1 MNQGGINNAALIGAS
16 QRQARNK
23 LDMMAGIQ
31 RPKGILASSPQL
43 MKAAMPP
50 MQAQAPMPMSPP
62 PMMPAPMMP
71 AALVQPQAPV
81 MPSLPQL
88 PMNTAVAPMP
98 PSPAVPRPDSPATPM
113 KFAPGTAVDVRE
125 EVGPIR
131 SAINKIPTAM
141 ARAGMF
147 RNPDLSKAG
156 MIDIT
161 KEATPLLFSMDAELQ
176 KQAIDKFGSVVAAE
190 KAASK
195 KGSEMVAALE
205 TSKDPAKVAGAV
217 LDAAEVPNTD
227 EGKIDFAQNVLGID
241 TNDIGEIDEAI
252 FKVLTSK
259 SDATGEEFQQAVL
272 LGLQNYKQTIAA
284 RSAAASGTGGEK
296 SRQEYLYKSVFDATY
311 KAALDNFDDPEDA
324 LAAARQAAITAAPN
338 APSATMGGQNTVPAA
353 PPADISSHQAAND
366 AAKQAG
372 EKIYT
377 IGGEQFNVQ

>member
-31 RPKGILASSPQL
+31 RPQGILASSPQL
-43 MKAAMPP
+43 MQAAMQP
-50 MQAQAPMPMSPP
+50 MQPQAPMPMAPP
-62 PMMPAPMMP
+62 PMMAPP
-71 AALVQPQAPV
+71 VQAQAPAL
-81 MPSLPQL
+81 PSLPQL

-125 EVGPIR
+125 DFSPKFQGDVPA
-131 SAINKIPTAM
+131 SAIPRFGRGAD
-141 ARAGMF
+141 RV
-147 RNPDLSKAG
+147 
-156 MIDIT
+156 DIT

-227 EGKIDFAQNVLGID
+227 EGKIDFAQTVLGID

-284 RSAAASGTGGEK
+284 RSAATSGGKSGMSPLEAEADAVRDLAGKLIAQGIGFDEAMAQAQKFASQYYGGGTPAK
-296 SRQEYLYKSVFDATY
+296 SEPEQSTQMPTTPGTRFK
-311 KAALDNFDDPEDA
+311 DNQTGKIMVVGKD
-324 LAAARQAAITAAPN
+324 
-338 APSATMGGQNTVPAA
+338 GVPR
-353 PPADISSHQAAND
+353 
-366 AAKQAG
+366 
-372 EKIYT
+372 E
-377 IGGEQFNVQ
+377 E

>member
-31 RPKGILASSPQL
+31 RPQGILASSPQL
-43 MKAAMPP
+43 MQAAMSP
-50 MQAQAPMPMSPP
+50 MQGQAPMPMSPP
-62 PMMPAPMMP
+62 PMMPAAP
-71 AALVQPQAPV
+71 VQRQAPV

-88 PMNTAVAPMP
+88 PMNTAVTPMP
-98 PSPAVPRPDSPATPM
+98 RSPAVPRPDSPATPM
-113 KFAPGTAVDVRE
+113 KFAPGTAVDMRE
-125 EVGPIR
+125 DFSPKFQRDVPA
-131 SAINKIPTAM
+131 SAIPRFGRGAD
-141 ARAGMF
+141 RV
-147 RNPDLSKAG
+147 
-156 MIDIT
+156 DIT

-190 KAASK
+190 KAANE
-195 KGSEMVAALE
+195 KGNTLASAIEA
-205 TSKDPAKVAGAV
+205 SKDPAKVAGAV

-227 EGKIDFAQNVLGID
+227 EGKKDFAQNVLGID

-272 LGLQNYKQTIAA
+272 LGLQGYKQTIAA

-338 APSATMGGQNTVPAA
+338 APSATMGGQNTAPAA

-377 IGGEQFNVQ
+377 INGEQFNVQ

>member
-31 RPKGILASSPQL
+31 RPQGILASSPQL

-125 EVGPIR
+125 DFNPKFQGDVPA
-131 SAINKIPTAM
+131 SAIPRFGRGAD
-141 ARAGMF
+141 RV
-147 RNPDLSKAG
+147 
-156 MIDIT
+156 DIT

-176 KQAIDKFGSVVAAE
+176 RDAVNKFGSIEAAE
-190 KAASK
+190 KAASE
-195 KGSEMVAALE
+195 KGSAMIAALE
-205 TSKDPAKVAGAV
+205 ISKDPAKVAGAV

-227 EGKIDFAQNVLGID
+227 EGKKDFAQNVLGID

-284 RSAAASGTGGEK
+284 RSAAASGGKSGMSPKEDEADAVRDLAGKLIAQGIGFDEAMAQAQKFASQYYGEG
-296 SRQEYLYKSVFDATY
+296 T
-311 KAALDNFDDPEDA
+311 
-324 LAAARQAAITAAPN
+324 
-338 APSATMGGQNTVPAA
+338 PSGGQEDRITMYDPSGKPFYSTDGTNFVDADGNPYVPPTTA
-353 PPADISSHQAAND
+353 
-366 AAKQAG
+366 
-372 EKIYT
+372 
-377 IGGEQFNVQ
+377 

>member
-31 RPKGILASSPQL
+31 RPQGILASSPQL
-43 MKAAMPP
+43 MQAAMSP

-62 PMMPAPMMP
+62 PMMPAAP
-71 AALVQPQAPV
+71 VQRQAPV

-88 PMNTAVAPMP
+88 PMNTAVTPMP

-113 KFAPGTAVDVRE
+113 KFAPGTAVDMRE

-190 KAASK
+190 KAANE
-195 KGSEMVAALE
+195 KGNTMASALE
-205 TSKDPAKVAGAV
+205 ASKDPAKVAGAV
-217 LDAAEVPNTD
+217 LNAAEVPNTD
-227 EGKIDFAQNVLGID
+227 EGKKDFAQTVLGID

-259 SDATGEEFQQAVL
+259 SDASGEEFQQAVL

-284 RSAAASGTGGEK
+284 RSAAASGKSGMSPLEAEADAVRDLAGKLIAQGIGFDEAMAQAQKFASQYYGGG
-296 SRQEYLYKSVFDATY
+296 T
-311 KAALDNFDDPEDA
+311 
-324 LAAARQAAITAAPN
+324 
-338 APSATMGGQNTVPAA
+338 PSGGQEDRITMYDPSGKPFYSTDGTNFVDADGNPYVPPTTA
-353 PPADISSHQAAND
+353 
-366 AAKQAG
+366 
-372 EKIYT
+372 
-377 IGGEQFNVQ
+377 

>member
-31 RPKGILASSPQL
+31 RPQGILASSPQL
-43 MKAAMPP
+43 MQAAMPA
-50 MQAQAPMPMSPP
+50 MQPQAPM
-62 PMMPAPMMP
+62 PMMPAPMAP
-71 AALVQPQAPV
+71 PVQPQAPV

-252 FKVLTSK
+252 FKVLTSQ

-284 RSAAASGTGGEK
+284 RSAAKSGKSGMSPLEPFADAVRDLAGKIINATGDPDVAVAMQKAS
-296 SRQEYLYKSVFDATY
+296 
-311 KAALDNFDDPEDA
+311 DA
-324 LAAARQAAITAAPN
+324 LRPYYNDNQN
-338 APSATMGGQNTVPAA
+338 APSATMGGQTVQPT
-353 PPADISSHQAAND
+353 
-366 AAKQAG
+366 
-372 EKIYT
+372 E
-377 IGGEQFNVQ
+377 GGPSFEEFMTVMPGKNPDMSVEELTKYYKENYA

>member
-31 RPKGILASSPQL
+31 RPQGILASSPQL
-43 MKAAMPP
+43 MQAAMPA
-50 MQAQAPMPMSPP
+50 MQPQAPM
-62 PMMPAPMMP
+62 PMMPAPMAP
-71 AALVQPQAPV
+71 PVQPQAPV

-272 LGLQNYKQTIAA
+272 LGLQGYKQTIAA
-284 RSAAASGTGGEK
+284 RSAATSGTGGEK

-338 APSATMGGQNTVPAA
+338 APSATMGGQTVQPTEGGL
-353 PPADISSHQAAND
+353 PSVSTQAEYD
-366 AAKQAG
+366 ALPSGAEFTQNGQKRR
-372 EKIYT
+372 KT
-377 IGGEQFNVQ
+377 

>member
-1 MNQGGINNAALIGAS
+1 MNQGGINNSALIGAS

-31 RPKGILASSPQL
+31 RPQGILASSPQL
-43 MKAAMPP
+43 MQAAMQP
-50 MQAQAPMPMSPP
+50 MQPQAPMPMAPP
-62 PMMPAPMMP
+62 PMMAPP
-71 AALVQPQAPV
+71 VQAQAPAL
-81 MPSLPQL
+81 PSLPQL
-88 PMNTAVAPMP
+88 PMNTAVAPMS
-98 PSPAVPRPDSPATPM
+98 PSPAVPRPASPATPM

-284 RSAAASGTGGEK
+284 RSAATSGGKSGMSPLEAEADAVRDLAGKLIAQGIGFDEAMAQAQKFASQYYGGGTPAK
-296 SRQEYLYKSVFDATY
+296 SEPEQSTQMPTTPGTRFK
-311 KAALDNFDDPEDA
+311 DNQTGKIMVVGKD
-324 LAAARQAAITAAPN
+324 
-338 APSATMGGQNTVPAA
+338 GVPR
-353 PPADISSHQAAND
+353 
-366 AAKQAG
+366 
-372 EKIYT
+372 E
-377 IGGEQFNVQ
+377 E

>member
-1 MNQGGINNAALIGAS
+1 MNQGGINNSALIGAS

-31 RPKGILASSPQL
+31 RPQGILASSPQL
-43 MKAAMPP
+43 MQAAMQP
-50 MQAQAPMPMSPP
+50 MQAQAPMPMAPP
-62 PMMPAPMMP
+62 PMMAPP
-71 AALVQPQAPV
+71 VQAQAPAL
-81 MPSLPQL
+81 PSLPQL
-88 PMNTAVAPMP
+88 PMNTAVAPMS
-98 PSPAVPRPDSPATPM
+98 PSPAVPRPASPATPM

-156 MIDIT
+156 MVDIT
-161 KEATPLLFSMDAELQ
+161 KKATPLLFSMDAELQ

-190 KAASK
+190 KAASE
-195 KGSEMVAALE
+195 KGSAMITALE
-205 TSKDPAKVAGAV
+205 VSKDPAEVAGAV

-241 TNDIGEIDEAI
+241 TNDIGEIDDAI

-284 RSAAASGTGGEK
+284 RSAATSGGKSGMSPLEAEADAVRDLAGKLIAQGYGYEESMAQAQKFASQYYGGGT
-296 SRQEYLYKSVFDATY
+296 
-311 KAALDNFDDPEDA
+311 
-324 LAAARQAAITAAPN
+324 
-338 APSATMGGQNTVPAA
+338 PSGGQEDRITMYDPSGKPFYSTDGTNFVDADGNPYVPPTTA
-353 PPADISSHQAAND
+353 
-366 AAKQAG
+366 
-372 EKIYT
+372 
-377 IGGEQFNVQ
+377 

>member
-31 RPKGILASSPQL
+31 RPQGILASSPQL
-43 MKAAMPP
+43 MQAV
-50 MQAQAPMPMSPP
+50 MQPKAPMPMPMAPVPDGQPAPVPMAPP
-62 PMMPAPMMP
+62 PMMPAAP
-71 AALVQPQAPV
+71 AL
-81 MPSLPQL
+81 PSLPQL

-98 PSPAVPRPDSPATPM
+98 AVPRPASPATPM
-113 KFAPGTAVDVRE
+113 KFAPGAAVDVRE

-131 SAINKIPTAM
+131 SAINNFPNRM

-190 KAASK
+190 KAASE
-195 KGSEMVAALE
+195 KGSAMIAALE
-205 TSKDPAKVAGAV
+205 VSKDPAKVAGAV
-217 LDAAEVPNTD
+217 LAAAEVPNTD
-227 EGKIDFAQNVLGID
+227 EGKIDFAQTVLGID
-241 TNDIGEIDEAI
+241 TNDIGEIDDAI

-284 RSAAASGTGGEK
+284 RSAAASGGKSGMSPKEDEADAVRDLAGKLIAQGIGFDEAMAQAQKFASQYYGGG
-296 SRQEYLYKSVFDATY
+296 T
-311 KAALDNFDDPEDA
+311 
-324 LAAARQAAITAAPN
+324 
-338 APSATMGGQNTVPAA
+338 PSGGQEDRITMYDPSGKPFYSTDGTNFVDADGNPYVPSTTA
-353 PPADISSHQAAND
+353 
-366 AAKQAG
+366 
-372 EKIYT
+372 
-377 IGGEQFNVQ
+377 

>member
-31 RPKGILASSPQL
+31 RPQGILASSPQL
-43 MKAAMPP
+43 MQAV
-50 MQAQAPMPMSPP
+50 MQPKAPMPMPMAPVPDGQPVPVPMAPP
-62 PMMPAPMMP
+62 PMMPAAP
-71 AALVQPQAPV
+71 AL
-81 MPSLPQL
+81 PSLPQL

-125 EVGPIR
+125 DFSPKFQGDVPA
-131 SAINKIPTAM
+131 SAIPRFGRGAD
-141 ARAGMF
+141 RV
-147 RNPDLSKAG
+147 
-156 MIDIT
+156 DIT

-176 KQAIDKFGSVVAAE
+176 RDAVNKFGSIEAAE

-195 KGSEMVAALE
+195 KGNTLASAIEA
-205 TSKDPAKVAGAV
+205 SKDPAKVAGAV

-227 EGKIDFAQNVLGID
+227 EGKKDFAQNVLGID

-272 LGLQNYKQTIAA
+272 LGLQGYKQTIAA
-284 RSAAASGTGGEK
+284 RSATKSGKSGMSPLEPFADAVRDLAGKIINATGDPDVAVAMQKAS
-296 SRQEYLYKSVFDATY
+296 
-311 KAALDNFDDPEDA
+311 DA
-324 LAAARQAAITAAPN
+324 LRPYYNDNQN
-338 APSATMGGQNTVPAA
+338 APSATMGGQTVQPTEGGL
-353 PPADISSHQAAND
+353 PSVSTQAEYD
-366 AAKQAG
+366 ALPSGAEFTQNGQKRR
-372 EKIYT
+372 KT
-377 IGGEQFNVQ
+377 

>member
-31 RPKGILASSPQL
+31 RPQGILASSPQL
-43 MKAAMPP
+43 MQAV
-50 MQAQAPMPMSPP
+50 MQAKAPMPMPMAPVPDGQPAPVPMAPP
-62 PMMPAPMMP
+62 PMMPAAP
-71 AALVQPQAPV
+71 AL
-81 MPSLPQL
+81 PSLPQL

-98 PSPAVPRPDSPATPM
+98 AVPRPASPATPM
-113 KFAPGTAVDVRE
+113 KFAPGAAVDVRE

-131 SAINKIPTAM
+131 SAINNFPNRM

-190 KAASK
+190 KAASE
-195 KGSEMVAALE
+195 KGSAMIAALE
-205 TSKDPAKVAGAV
+205 FSKDPAKVAGAV
-217 LDAAEVPNTD
+217 LNAAEVPNTD
-227 EGKIDFAQNVLGID
+227 EGKMDFAQTVLGID

-252 FKVLTSK
+252 FAVLTSK
-259 SDATGEEFQQAVL
+259 PDATGEEFQQAVL

-311 KAALDNFDDPEDA
+311 KAALEVDPENAAAA
-324 LAAARQAAITAAPN
+324 LAAARQAAVTAAPN

>member
-1 MNQGGINNAALIGAS
+1 MNQGGINNSALIGAS

-31 RPKGILASSPQL
+31 RPQGILASSPQL
-43 MKAAMPP
+43 MQAAMQP
-50 MQAQAPMPMSPP
+50 MQPQAPMPMAPP
-62 PMMPAPMMP
+62 VMMPVPMAP
-71 AALVQPQAPV
+71 PV

-125 EVGPIR
+125 DFSPKFQGDVPA
-131 SAINKIPTAM
+131 SAIPRFGRGAD
-141 ARAGMF
+141 RV
-147 RNPDLSKAG
+147 
-156 MIDIT
+156 DIT

-227 EGKIDFAQNVLGID
+227 EGKIDFAQTVLGID

-284 RSAAASGTGGEK
+284 RSAATSGGKSGMSPLEAEADAVRDLAGKLIAQGIGFDEAMAQAQKFASQYYGGGTPAK
-296 SRQEYLYKSVFDATY
+296 SEPEQSTQMPTTPGTRFK
-311 KAALDNFDDPEDA
+311 DNQTGKIMVVGKD
-324 LAAARQAAITAAPN
+324 
-338 APSATMGGQNTVPAA
+338 GVPR
-353 PPADISSHQAAND
+353 
-366 AAKQAG
+366 
-372 EKIYT
+372 E
-377 IGGEQFNVQ
+377 E